1 MLASFIIS
9 LQTDRDIALPGLGG
23 EALHGLFFEVLRGH
37 VKAFAEQLHAV
48 QDDKPF
54 TLSGLLT
61 PHPKRDGR
69 LHIPAQTITE
79 FRVSLL
85 TDEMIEHT
93 LAAFASL
100 AATDT

>member
-1 MLASFIIS
+1 
-9 LQTDRDIALPGLGG
+9 
-23 EALHGLFFEVLRGH
+23 
-37 VKAFAEQLHAV
+37 
-48 QDDKPF
+48 
-54 TLSGLLT
+54 LT

-69 LHIPAQTITE
+69 LHIPAQTTTE